1 MPKLTF
7 EVMIVNNSTK
17 RKTLNL
23 TLAEIKKWFSN
34 SPIIFINSDE
44 EEDVRFKSKNGEI
57 SFSFELK
64 EYNSDLPEHSS
75 FILIFNSLTNVYKPK
90 ITLYDDFVKELKIII
105 NKNHCKSYFLNRELS
120 KYYSRELYTIFH
132 DFEVGLRRFMHLIFF
147 KTFGPKWE
155 EEIIPKEFKNSVA
168 YRFDNKISDHI
179 IEEFELAAIENLLFK
194 PIFIEKTDTENNK
207 DISPVQNIGSYDK
220 PEYVLPIDFILN
232 STSNY
237 TVFSLWDR
245 YFSQYVRRRYKGE
258 QFINSFQT
266 IREIRNKVA
275 HNKKITHDDYIETK
289 NFLKGFQLELTRI
302 SNSLL
307 DTEQDQLNYF
317 DYLDFNN
324 QMLAAIGKSLVPN
337 WKIKEI
343 TNAIQEMT
351 NPYVNIGKSLANIT
365 SSYPKIW
372 ENTPRET
379 ENFDQKSNKK
389 EETPIDD
396 SSEPEN

>member
-75 FILIFNSLTNVYKPK
+75 FILMFNSLTNVYKPK

-105 NKNHCKSYFLNRELS
+105 NKNNCKSYFLNRELS

-245 YFSQYVRRRYKGE
+245 YFAQYVRRRYKGE

-324 QMLAAIGKSLVPN
+324 QMLAAIGKSLVPT

-372 ENTPRET
+372 ENTTRET

>member
-1 MPKLTF
+1 
-7 EVMIVNNSTK
+7 MIVNNSTK

-245 YFSQYVRRRYKGE
+245 YFAQYVRRRYKGE

-324 QMLAAIGKSLVPN
+324 QMLAAIGKSLVPTL
-337 WKIKEI
+337 KIKEI
-343 TNAIQEMT
+343 TNAMQEMT

-365 SSYPKIW
+365 SSYSKIW
-372 ENTPRET
+372 ENTTRET

>member
-17 RKTLNL
+17 RKKLNL
-23 TLAEIKKWFSN
+23 TLSEIKKWFSN
-34 SPIIFINSDE
+34 SQIIFTNSNE
-44 EEDVRFKSKNGEI
+44 VEDVKFKSQKGEI
-57 SFSFELK
+57 PFSFELK

-75 FILIFNSLTNVYKPK
+75 FILIFKSLTNVYKPK

-105 NKNHCKSYFLNRELS
+105 SKNHCKSYFLNRELS

-147 KTFGPKWE
+147 KTFGPNWE
-155 EEIIPKEFKNSVA
+155 EEIIPKEFKNSVE

-194 PIFIEKTDTENNK
+194 PIFIEKKDTENNK
-207 DISPVQNIGSYDK
+207 DIYPVQNIGSYDK
-220 PEYVLPIDFILN
+220 PEYVLPINFILN

-237 TVFSLWDR
+237 NVFSLWDR
-245 YFSQYVRRRYKGE
+245 YFSQYVRLRYKGE

-307 DTEQDQLNYF
+307 DSRQDHLNYF
-317 DYLDFNN
+317 DYSSFNK
-324 QMLAAIGKSLVPN
+324 QILTAIGKSLVPN
-337 WKIKEI
+337 LKIKEM
-343 TNAIQEMT
+343 TNAYLDMS
-351 NPYVNIGKSLANIT
+351 KSLASIT

-372 ENTPRET
+372 ENTISES
-379 ENFDQKSNKK
+379 EDFDQKSNEKK
-389 EETPIDD
+389 EPPIDD

>member
-245 YFSQYVRRRYKGE
+245 YFAQYVRRRYKGE

-324 QMLAAIGKSLVPN
+324 QMLAAIGKSLVPTL
-337 WKIKEI
+337 KIKEI
-343 TNAIQEMT
+343 TNAMQEMT

-365 SSYPKIW
+365 SSYSKIW
-372 ENTPRET
+372 ENTTRET